1 MGIYGA
7 LSTAVTGLQ
16 AQSFALENI
25 SGNIAN
31 SQTTGYKRVE
41 TSFVDLIPDGTPTK
55 QTAGS
60 VIANSTATNNVQGDI
75 SSSSTATNM
84 AINGSGFFVVQQ
96 KTGEADGSPTFSG
109 ATYYTRRG
117 DFDVDKSGNLVN
129 GAGYYLEG
137 LPIDSTTGNVSGSV
151 PSVIKV
157 SNATLPALQTT
168 SINYQLNLPQ
178 LPQDGSY
185 VSGTVGSELLK
196 AADFG
201 TATAPA
207 TATGSTTLTG
217 TALASTAMAPGES
230 MSVNIGGTTT
240 KFDFY
245 DSSVA
250 AYAGTNQGIDVKSP
264 ITIAT
269 ALADVQT
276 KLRAAGGTNAASA
289 VVDLN
294 SSGNAEVML
303 GSNLTASMTVTDTT
317 TGLGIGTRVAN
328 ATGPVSTIPASG
340 SDAFLNA
347 STSGGAITV
356 YAANGAPVSVQMRW
370 AKTDSAAAGGTDT
383 WNLFTLT
390 NSAATGSQPM
400 WTNAGVNY
408 TFDASGALN
417 PSVTSTPLNNLTVNG
432 VSVGDVTLQ
441 FGTNGITQFADSSG
455 TASVTTQT
463 QNGYPAGKYT
473 SVAVDSSGRVVA
485 SYSNGKQIDV
495 AQVVTANFNGA
506 DALKRLDGGA
516 FAETTESGS
525 PVLSTTPSIA
535 GSSLEASNTD
545 ISSEF
550 SQLIVTQQAYAA
562 GAKIVTSANDMLQQ
576 ALNMIR

>member
-31 SQTTGYKRVE
+31 SQTTGYKRIE
-41 TSFVDLIPDGTPTK
+41 TSFVDLIPDGTPDK
-55 QTAGS
+55 QVAGS
-60 VIANSTATNNVQGDI
+60 VIANARATNTVQGSI
-75 SSSSTATNM
+75 NTSSTPTNM
-84 AINGSGFFVVQQ
+84 AINGSGFFVVQK
-96 KTGEADGSPTFSG
+96 KTGESDGAATFSG

-137 LPIDSTTGNVSGSV
+137 LPIDASSGNVSGSV
-151 PSVIKV
+151 PSVIKI
-157 SNATLPALQTT
+157 SNAVLPALQTT
-168 SINYQLNLPQ
+168 KIGYQLNLPQ
-178 LPQDGSY
+178 TPHDGSF

-201 TATAPA
+201 AATAPA
-207 TATGSTTLTG
+207 TATGAALTG
-217 TALASTAMAPGES
+217 TNAASTVMAPGNS
-230 MSVNIGGTTT
+230 LTLNVGGTPTT
-240 KFDFY
+240 FDFY

-250 AYAGTNQGIDVKSP
+250 AYAGTNQGIDVKSG
-264 ITIAT
+264 IDINT
-269 ALADVQT
+269 ALAAIQT
-276 KLRAAGGTNAASA
+276 SLQANGGANAASA
-289 VVDLN
+289 TVGLVGGKVAI
-294 SSGNAEVML
+294 SL
-303 GSNLTASMTVTDTT
+303 GTNLTASMTVADST
-317 TGLGIGTRVAN
+317 TGLGLGGQTTFPTGTVA
-328 ATGPVSTIPASG
+328 TVPAANG
-340 SDAFLNA
+340 DTFLDE

-356 YAANGAPVSVQMRW
+356 YAANGAPVNVQLRW
-370 AKTDSAAAGGTDT
+370 AKTASAEAGGTDT
-383 WNLFTLT
+383 WNLFYLS
-390 NSAATGSQPM
+390 NSAATGSQAM
-400 WTNAGVNY
+400 WTNAGVDY
-408 TFDASGALN
+408 KFGSDGALN
-417 PSVTSTPLNNLTVNG
+417 PAVTTTTLTNLSVNG
-432 VSVGDVTLQ
+432 VAVGDVTLEH
-441 FGTNGITQFADSSG
+441 GTNGITQFADSNG
-455 TASVTTQT
+455 TASVTSLT

-485 SYSNGKQIDV
+485 SYSNGQQIDV

-516 FAETTESGS
+516 FEETSDSGAAI
-525 PVLSTTPSIA
+525 LSTAPSIS

-550 SQLIVTQQAYAA
+550 SKLIVTQQAYAA